1 MKKVEDFK
9 HLGSTVQINGECG
22 KEVKKRVQAVWNG
35 WRKVSGV
42 MCDRR
47 VSAKIKGKVYKTVDF
62 EERLYVATDWITTKV
77 ESSGIADVT
86 AAYSRLKNYC
96 QKQKEADITPDL
108 RLILVGSQHYGVDSV
123 ANTILGGEVFK
134 LGNRTA
140 ESVTHTGQV
149 NGKVIQLVKAPVWLR
164 GYQLCDT
171 AELVKEEIV
180 LSVTCCKPG
189 PHAFIVLVEVDL
201 PFTNACA
208 KAVEAHLELY
218 GKNVW
223 SHTVV
228 LFTCLDWLG
237 STCIEEYIADEG
249 DDLAQLLE
257 RCGQRYL
264 TASDSTEKPL
274 SQKLLDMVQTQRN
287 EGKHFEIEENVLQK
301 IYKRRDEVKKRAE
314 IRRQIRIEEKNTQE
328 NETETY
334 ISEVTIIMLGW
345 VFASKT
351 RVGCAILDIPE
362 KDERSEKCVKETRV
376 MGKLKVNVVDTPG
389 WWKFFSASLV
399 PSTVK
404 SEIMK
409 ALDQHKAMENP
420 QDQASSSQAFLLM
433 IPVDTSFTNEQRKIV
448 EDNMRPLG
456 EAVWQNTIVVF
467 TSGFWLGKYCIEQ
480 HIESEGDALIWLVE
494 KCGNRYFV
502 FNCET
507 TVKSDIETQVEKL
520 LNMVKEMLFRGRSA
534 AKEETRQTAE
544 SEVHTKVVA
553 SEEPVDEDLKNMV
566 EYLYRIWC
574 WRSWEVEEVVAR
586 FDERPMQV
594 RTCDNESMDR
604 KIYCKY
610 ILCV

>member
-1 MKKVEDFK
+1 MSDYSV
-9 HLGSTVQINGECG
+9 VC
-22 KEVKKRVQAVWNG
+22 
-35 WRKVSGV
+35 
-42 MCDRR
+42 RR
-47 VSAKIKGKVYKTVDF
+47 S
-62 EERLYVATDWITTKV
+62 VAIIVLCLFT
-77 ESSGIADVT
+77 
-86 AAYSRLKNYC
+86 
-96 QKQKEADITPDL
+96 DITPDL
-108 RLILVGSQHYGVDSV
+108 RLILVGSQHYGVDLV
-123 ANTILGGEVFK
+123 ANTILGGEAFK
-134 LGNRTA
+134 SGNRTA
-140 ESVTHTGQV
+140 ESVTRTGQM

-164 GYQLCDT
+164 GYKLCDT
-171 AELVKEEIV
+171 AQLVKEELV

-201 PFTNACA
+201 PFTNTCA

-228 LFTCLDWLG
+228 LFTCVDWLG
-237 STCIEEYIADEG
+237 NTRIEEYIADEG

-274 SQKLLDMVQTQRN
+274 RQKLLDMVQTLVEKN
-287 EGKHFEIEENVLQK
+287 EGKHFEIEDNVLQK
-301 IYKRRDEVKKRAE
+301 IHKRRDEVKKRAE
-314 IRRQIRIEEKNTQE
+314 IRRQIRFEEKNTRE
-328 NETETY
+328 NEAETS

-362 KDERSEKCVKETRV
+362 KNERSEKCVKETRV
-376 MGKLKVNVVDTPG
+376 MGKLKVTVVDTPG
-389 WWKFFSASLV
+389 WWKFFSANLV

-409 ALDQHKAMENP
+409 ALDQHKATQNP
-420 QDQASSSQAFLLM
+420 QDPASCSQAFLLM

-456 EAVWQNTIVVF
+456 EAVWQNTILVF

-480 HIESEGDALIWLVE
+480 HIESEGEALIRLVE

-507 TVKSDIETQVEKL
+507 TVKGDIETQVEKL
-520 LNMVKEMLFRGRSA
+520 LNMVKEMLSRGQSA

-544 SEVHTKVVA
+544 TEDHTKVVA
-553 SEEPVDEDLKNMV
+553 SEEPVDEDLKKMV
-566 EYLYRIWC
+566 EYLSRIWC

-586 FDERPMQV
+586 FNERPMQV
-594 RTCDNESMDR
+594 CTRDDESMDR
-604 KIYCKY
+604 EIICKY

>member
-1 MKKVEDFK
+1 M
-9 HLGSTVQINGECG
+9 
-22 KEVKKRVQAVWNG
+22 
-35 WRKVSGV
+35 
-42 MCDRR
+42 
-47 VSAKIKGKVYKTVDF
+47 
-62 EERLYVATDWITTKV
+62 
-77 ESSGIADVT
+77 
-86 AAYSRLKNYC
+86 
-96 QKQKEADITPDL
+96 
-108 RLILVGSQHYGVDSV
+108 
-123 ANTILGGEVFK
+123 
-134 LGNRTA
+134 
-140 ESVTHTGQV
+140 
-149 NGKVIQLVKAPVWLR
+149 NGKVIQLVKAPMWLR

-171 AELVKEEIV
+171 AQLVKEELV

-201 PFTNACA
+201 PFTNTCA

-228 LFTCLDWLG
+228 LFTCVDWLG
-237 STCIEEYIADEG
+237 STRIEEYIADEG

-274 SQKLLDMVQTQRN
+274 RQKLLDMVQTLVEKN
-287 EGKHFEIEENVLQK
+287 EGKHFEIEDNVLQK
-301 IYKRRDEVKKRAE
+301 IHKRRDEVKKRAE
-314 IRRQIRIEEKNTQE
+314 IRRQIRFEEKNTRE
-328 NETETY
+328 NEAETS

-362 KDERSEKCVKETRV
+362 KNERSEKCVKETRV
-376 MGKLKVNVVDTPG
+376 MGKLKVTVVDTPG
-389 WWKFFSASLV
+389 WWKFFSANLV

-409 ALDQHKAMENP
+409 ALDQHKATENP
-420 QDQASSSQAFLLM
+420 QDPASCSQAFLLM

-456 EAVWQNTIVVF
+456 EAVWQNTILVF

-480 HIESEGDALIWLVE
+480 HIESEGDALIRLVE

-507 TVKSDIETQVEKL
+507 TVKGDIETQVEKL
-520 LNMVKEMLFRGRSA
+520 LNMVKEMLSRGQSA

-544 SEVHTKVVA
+544 TEDHTKVVA
-553 SEEPVDEDLKNMV
+553 SEEPVDEDLKKMV
-566 EYLYRIWC
+566 EYLSRIWC

-586 FDERPMQV
+586 FNERPMQV
-594 RTCDNESMDR
+594 CTRDDDSMDR
-604 KIYCKY
+604 IIYYMKRKEVEKTLREEMRGKSLAEVMEVVSQIYFRKECGLFDIVSIISEKDTFKSEWKELFEREWGRRDAHLMVHVFQRYFTDENAFSRPAGTDKKINTIERTAAWVKEQIRRVLNECKY
-610 ILCV
+610 